1 MFIFGQKNIQMQK
14 LLFLFGVLITLTS
27 CTFTENVYINADG
40 SGKYNLDMDG
50 SSFMAMMPK
59 DSLTK
64 QKSIDSTFTF
74 KQLFEEKKDSI
85 AKLPAIEQAKL
96 KKLEDFTMKMKMDY
110 ESQQFLFSMF
120 TPFKSVADLQ
130 DVMDGM
136 GQLQKMNKGKNAGMG
151 SMGDAGL
158 FGGNATKVNYM
169 YNGKKFSRKAIVDK
183 EALSKM
189 DNDSLAQYKMI
200 FESSK
205 YILKY
210 HFPKA
215 VKTVSNKS
223 AMFSEDRKTV
233 TMEFNFNDCV
243 KEPEKLNFEVVFQ

>member
-1 MFIFGQKNIQMQK
+1 MQK
-14 LLFLFGVLITLTS
+14 LFFLFGLLLVLTS
-27 CTFTENVYINADG
+27 CTFTENVYIETDG
-40 SGKYNLDMDG
+40 SGKYTLDMDG

-59 DSLTK
+59 DSLTN

-74 KQLFEEKKDSI
+74 RQLFQEKKDSI
-85 AKLPAIEQAKL
+85 AKLSKQEQEKL
-96 KKLEDFTMKMKMDY
+96 KKLENFTMKMKMDY
-110 ESQQFLFSMF
+110 DKQQFLFSMF

-136 GQLQKMNKGKNAGMG
+136 GQLQKMSKDKKSAMG
-151 SMGDAGL
+151 TMGGAGL
-158 FGGNATKVNYM
+158 LSNSGTKVNYL
-169 YNGKKFSRKAIVDK
+169 YDGKKFSRKAVVDK
-183 EALSKM
+183 NALSKI

-223 AMFSEDRKTV
+223 AMFSEDRKTI
-233 TMEFNFNDCV
+233 TMEFNFH
-243 KEPEKLNFEVVFQ
+243 